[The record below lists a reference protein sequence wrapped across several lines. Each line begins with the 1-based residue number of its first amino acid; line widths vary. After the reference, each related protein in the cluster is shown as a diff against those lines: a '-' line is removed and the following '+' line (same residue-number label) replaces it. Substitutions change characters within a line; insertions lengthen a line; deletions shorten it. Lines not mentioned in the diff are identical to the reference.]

1 MTDESAVGAASRQ
14 LLPTATARQTWAA
27 LRAEFARL
35 PGLSAA
41 ATTLLVAAAATGL
54 VAPWVLGRLVDDVI
68 AGSDTPR
75 IVAWAGVIAGAA
87 VLAGVLTAIGAA
99 LTARLGETVLARLR
113 ERVLDRALH
122 LPSATLE
129 RAGTGDLVARA
140 GDDVAVVTNV
150 IATSGPAFLGALLSI
165 VLTAV
170 GLFALDWRLG
180 LAGLAAA
187 PAYAL
192 ALRWYLRRSVPYYAR
207 ERVATGERT
216 QAMAGA
222 LRGSATVRAYR
233 LEDAHVGGIAD
244 RSTAA
249 RDLSLEIFNLHTRF
263 GLRINRSEFVGLAAV
278 LLAGFLLVRDDLAT
292 VGAATT
298 AALYFHRL
306 FNPIGLLLLQSDSVL
321 QAGASLARLV
331 GVTALP
337 AAVPAAAVPGSA
349 SAGSASPGGSAPG
362 SSASVGPARD
372 IARPGGSG
380 AGRPRRSVG
389 RAGPGPAALE
399 VAVDRHRYDDGP
411 VVLRDVALS
420 LAPGERVALVGA
432 SGAGKSTLAGIAA
445 GIIAPTRGAVSLRG
459 VPLGDLDEHRVRR
472 EIALISQEVHVFAGT
487 LGDDLRL
494 ADPGATDAEVT
505 AALDLVGVT
514 DWLRTLPD
522 GLDTCVGEGGRQLT
536 AAQAQQLALARL
548 VLADPAVAVLD
559 EATAEAGSAG
569 ARDLERAA
577 TAATEGRT
585 TLIVA
590 HRLSQAATADR
601 VVVLEHG
608 RIVEHG
614 THEQLLAAGGG
625 YSRLWRSWRTPGPVL
640 PKERDGEEAAARR
653 TRPDAAPDRG
663 AGATHAPA

>member
-1 MTDESAVGAASRQ
+1 MTHKTTVPGGASRQ
-14 LLPTATARQTWAA
+14 LLPTATGRRTWAA
-27 LRAEFARL
+27 LRSEFARL

-41 ATTLLVAAAATGL
+41 AGALLVVAAGAGL

-68 AGSDTPR
+68 AGSGTR
-75 IVAWAGVIAGAA
+75 QVVSWAGVIGGAA
-87 VLAGVLTAIGAA
+87 VLAGLLTAAGATVA
-99 LTARLGETVLARLR
+99 ARLGETVLARLR

-150 IATSGPAFLGALLSI
+150 ITTSGPAFLGALLSV
-165 VLTAV
+165 VLTAA

-192 ALRWYLRRSVPYYAR
+192 ALRWYLKRSVPYYAR
-207 ERVATGERT
+207 ERVATGERA

-233 LEDAHVGGIAD
+233 TEDAHVGRIAD
-244 RSTAA
+244 RSAVA

-263 GLRINRSEFVGLAAV
+263 GLRINRAEFVGLAAV
-278 LLAGFLLVRDDLAT
+278 LLAGFLLVRDNLST

-306 FNPIGLLLLQSDSVL
+306 FNPIGLLLLESDSVL

-331 GVTALP
+331 GVTSLP
-337 AAVPAAAVPGSA
+337 GTDSA
-349 SAGSASPGGSAPG
+349 DGR
-362 SSASVGPARD
+362 GPAREG
-372 IARPGGSG
+372 RSG
-380 AGRPRRSVG
+380 TVDRGTAGRG
-389 RAGPGPAALE
+389 TAEPAALE
-399 VAVDRHRYDDGP
+399 VVVDQHCYDDGP
-411 VVLRDVALS
+411 VVLQDVVLR

-432 SGAGKSTLAGIAA
+432 SGAGKSTLAGITA
-445 GIIAPTRGAVSLRG
+445 GLIAPTRGSVRLRG
-459 VPLGDLDEHRVRR
+459 VPLAQLGEHRVRR
-472 EIALISQEVHVFAGT
+472 EIALISQEVHVFAGP
-487 LGDDLRL
+487 LADDLRL
-494 ADPGATDAEVT
+494 ADPDATDAEMT
-505 AALDLVGVT
+505 AALDLVGAT
-514 DWLRTLPD
+514 AWIRTLPD
-522 GLDTCVGEGGRQLT
+522 GLATAVGEGGWHLT

-548 VLADPAVAVLD
+548 VLADAAVAVLD

-569 ARDLERAA
+569 ARDLDRAA
-577 TAATEGRT
+577 SAATEGRT

-601 VVVLEHG
+601 IVVLEHG
-608 RIVEHG
+608 RVAEHG
-614 THEQLLAAGGG
+614 THDQLLEAGGG
-625 YSRLWRSWRTPGPVL
+625 YSRLWRSWSTPDPVVRQRRGSEEYAEGGPL
-640 PKERDGEEAAARR
+640 DGIGVS
-653 TRPDAAPDRG
+653 TTVP
-663 AGATHAPA
+663 

>member
-1 MTDESAVGAASRQ
+1 MTDGSTTRGDGTRH
-14 LLPTATARQTWAA
+14 LLPTATACQTWAA

-35 PGLSAA
+35 PGLSVAA
-41 ATTLLVAAAATGL
+41 STLLVAAAATGL

-68 AGSDTPR
+68 AGTDTPR

-150 IATSGPAFLGALLSI
+150 IATSGPAFLGALLSV

-170 GLFALDWRLG
+170 GLFALDWHLG

-192 ALRWYLRRSVPYYAR
+192 ALRWYLGRSVPYYAR

-216 QAMAGA
+216 QVMAGA
-222 LRGSATVRAYR
+222 LRGAATVRAYR

-244 RSTAA
+244 RSAAA

-263 GLRINRSEFVGLAAV
+263 GLRLNRSEFVGLAAV

-331 GVTALP
+331 GVTSLP
-337 AAVPAAAVPGSA
+337 DAASPDAATVGVTSPDAASPDAAAVGV
-349 SAGSASPGGSAPG
+349 ASPDA
-362 SSASVGPARD
+362 ASPD
-372 IARPGGSG
+372 GSG
-380 AGRPRRSVG
+380 PVRPRRSVG
-389 RAGPGPAALE
+389 PGGPEPAALE
-399 VAVDRHRYDDGP
+399 VVVDRHCYEDGP
-411 VVLRDVALS
+411 VVLRDVTLR

-445 GIIAPTRGAVSLRG
+445 GIIAPTRGAVRLRG
-459 VPLGDLDEHRVRR
+459 VPLTELDEHHVRR

-494 ADPGATDAEVT
+494 ANPDATDAEVG

-522 GLDTCVGEGGRQLT
+522 GLDTCVGEGGRHLT

-548 VLADPAVAVLD
+548 VLAGPTVAVLD
-559 EATAEAGSAG
+559 EATAEAGSSG
-569 ARDLERAA
+569 ARDLDRAA

-601 VVVLEHG
+601 IVVMAHG
-608 RIVEHG
+608 RVVEHG

-625 YSRLWRSWRTPGPVL
+625 YSELWRSWRTPGPVI
-640 PKERDGEEAAARR
+640 PKERDGGEPAGH
-653 TRPDAAPDRG
+653 RPRLDVAPG
-663 AGATHAPA
+663 

>member
-1 MTDESAVGAASRQ
+1 MGVESRQ

-35 PGLSAA
+35 PGLSVTAA
-41 ATTLLVAAAATGL
+41 TLLVAAAATGL

-87 VLAGVLTAIGAA
+87 VLAGLLTAAGAA
-99 LTARLGETVLARLR
+99 VAARLGETVLARLR
-113 ERVLDRALH
+113 ERVIDRALH

-140 GDDVAVVTNV
+140 GDDVAVATNV
-150 IATSGPAFLGALLSI
+150 ISTSGPAFLGALLSI
-165 VLTAV
+165 VLTAA

-192 ALRWYLRRSVPYYAR
+192 ALRWYLKRSVPYYAR
-207 ERVATGERT
+207 ERVATGERA

-233 LEDAHVGGIAD
+233 MEDAHVARIAD
-244 RSTAA
+244 RSAVA
-249 RDLSLEIFNLHTRF
+249 RDLSLEIFNFHTRL
-263 GLRINRSEFVGLAAV
+263 GLRMNRSEFVGLAAV
-278 LLAGFLLVRDDLAT
+278 LLAGFLLVRDDLVT

-331 GVTALP
+331 GVTSLP
-337 AAVPAAAVPGSA
+337 GP
-349 SAGSASPGGSAPG
+349 ASPDAPA
-362 SSASVGPARD
+362 SSDSPDAPAFHDSPDGPASSDAPGPAR
-372 IARPGGSG
+372 R
-380 AGRPRRSVG
+380 GRSATV
-389 RAGPGPAALE
+389 GPGMPEPAALE
-399 VAVDRHRYDDGP
+399 VVIARHCYDDGP
-411 VVLRDVALS
+411 VVLRDITLR

-445 GIIAPTRGAVSLRG
+445 GIIAPTRGSVCLRG
-459 VPLGDLDEHRVRR
+459 VPLAQLGEHRVRR
-472 EIALISQEVHVFAGT
+472 EIALISQEVHIFAGT

-494 ADPGATDAEVT
+494 ADPDATDAEIT
-505 AALDLVGVT
+505 AALDLVGAT
-514 DWLRTLPD
+514 ALLRTLPD
-522 GLDTCVGEGGRQLT
+522 GLATSVGEGGRHLT

-569 ARDLERAA
+569 ARDLDRAA

-601 VVVLEHG
+601 IVVLEHG
-608 RIVEHG
+608 RITEHG
-614 THEQLLAAGGG
+614 THGQLLEAGGG
-625 YSRLWRSWRTPGPVL
+625 YSRLWRSWSMPGPVV
-640 PKERDGEEAAARR
+640 PKGRESEEYAQVS
-653 TRPDAAPDRG
+653 APREN
-663 AGATHAPA
+663 

>member
-1 MTDESAVGAASRQ
+1 MTDESTTIGGEARQ

-35 PGLSAA
+35 PGLSVTAA
-41 ATTLLVAAAATGL
+41 TLLVAAAATGL

-68 AGSDTPR
+68 DGSDTPQ

-87 VLAGVLTAIGAA
+87 LLAGLLTAAGAA
-99 LTARLGETVLARLR
+99 VAARLGETVLARLR
-113 ERVLDRALH
+113 ERVIDRALH

-140 GDDVAVVTNV
+140 GDDVAVATNV
-150 IATSGPAFLGALLSI
+150 ISTSGPAFLGALLSI
-165 VLTAV
+165 VLTAA

-192 ALRWYLRRSVPYYAR
+192 ALRWYLKRSVPYYAR
-207 ERVATGERT
+207 ERVATGERA

-233 LEDAHVGGIAD
+233 MEDAHVARIAD
-244 RSTAA
+244 RSGVA
-249 RDLSLEIFNLHTRF
+249 RDLSLEIFNFHTRL
-263 GLRINRSEFVGLAAV
+263 GLRMNRSEFVGLAAV
-278 LLAGFLLVRDDLAT
+278 LLAGFLLVRDDLVT

-331 GVTALP
+331 GVTSLP
-337 AAVPAAAVPGSA
+337 APASPDVPA
-349 SAGSASPGGSAPG
+349 SPDGPK
-362 SSASVGPARD
+362 PARRGPS
-372 IARPGGSG
+372 AT
-380 AGRPRRSVG
+380 
-389 RAGPGPAALE
+389 AGPGEPEPAALE
-399 VAVDRHRYDDGP
+399 VVIARHCYDDGP
-411 VVLRDVALS
+411 VVLRDIALR
-420 LAPGERVALVGA
+420 LAAGERVALVGA

-445 GIIAPTRGAVSLRG
+445 GIITPTRGSVCLRG
-459 VPLGDLDEHRVRR
+459 VPLAQLGEHRVRR

-494 ADPGATDAEVT
+494 AAPDATDAEIT
-505 AALDLVGVT
+505 AALDLVGAT
-514 DWLRTLPD
+514 ALLRTLPD
-522 GLDTCVGEGGRQLT
+522 GLATSVGEGGRHLT

-569 ARDLERAA
+569 ARDLDRAA
-577 TAATEGRT
+577 MAATEGRT

-601 VVVLEHG
+601 IVVLEHG
-608 RIVEHG
+608 RITEQG
-614 THEQLLAAGGG
+614 THGQLLEAGGG
-625 YSRLWRSWRTPGPVL
+625 YSRLWRSWSTPGPVV
-640 PKERDGEEAAARR
+640 PQGRGSEEYVQVSALREN
-653 TRPDAAPDRG
+653 
-663 AGATHAPA
+663 

>member
-1 MTDESAVGAASRQ
+1 MTDESTTIGVESRQ

-27 LRAEFARL
+27 LRTEFARL
-35 PGLSAA
+35 PGLSVAA
-41 ATTLLVAAAATGL
+41 ATLLVAAAATGL
-54 VAPWVLGRLVDDVI
+54 LAPWVLGRLVDDVI
-68 AGSDTPR
+68 DGSDTPR

-87 VLAGVLTAIGAA
+87 LLAGLLTAAGAA
-99 LTARLGETVLARLR
+99 VAARLGETVLARLR

-140 GDDVAVVTNV
+140 GDDVAVATNV
-150 IATSGPAFLGALLSI
+150 ISTSGPAFLGALLSI
-165 VLTAV
+165 VLTAA

-192 ALRWYLRRSVPYYAR
+192 ALRWYLKRSVPYYAR
-207 ERVATGERT
+207 ERVATGERA

-233 LEDAHVGGIAD
+233 MEDAHVARIAE
-244 RSTAA
+244 RSVVA
-249 RDLSLEIFNLHTRF
+249 RDLSLEIFNFHTRL
-263 GLRINRSEFVGLAAV
+263 GLRMNRSEFVGLAAV
-278 LLAGFLLVRDDLAT
+278 LLAGFLLVRDDLVT

-331 GVTALP
+331 GVTSLP
-337 AAVPAAAVPGSA
+337 GP
-349 SAGSASPGGSAPG
+349 ASPDAP
-362 SSASVGPARD
+362 ASPD
-372 IARPGGSG
+372 
-380 AGRPRRSVG
+380 
-389 RAGPGPAALE
+389 GPGPARREWSATAGPGEPEPAALE
-399 VAVDRHRYDDGP
+399 MVITRHCYDDGP
-411 VVLRDVALS
+411 VVLRDIVLR

-445 GIIAPTRGAVSLRG
+445 GIIAPTRGSVRLRG
-459 VPLGDLDEHRVRR
+459 VPLAQLGEHRVRR

-494 ADPGATDAEVT
+494 ADPDATDAEIT
-505 AALDLVGVT
+505 AALDLVGAT
-514 DWLRTLPD
+514 ALLRTLPD
-522 GLDTCVGEGGRQLT
+522 GLATSVGEGGRQLT

-569 ARDLERAA
+569 ARDLDRAA

-601 VVVLEHG
+601 IVVLDHG
-608 RIVEHG
+608 RITEHG
-614 THEQLLAAGGG
+614 THGQLLEAGGG
-625 YSRLWRSWRTPGPVL
+625 YSRLWRSWSTPGLVVPQGRESEEYVQASA
-640 PKERDGEEAAARR
+640 PGEN
-653 TRPDAAPDRG
+653 
-663 AGATHAPA
+663 

>member
-1 MTDESAVGAASRQ
+1 MTDGPTTAGVRPRQ

-35 PGLSAA
+35 PGLSAGA
-41 ATTLLVAAAATGL
+41 GTLLVAAAGTGL

-68 AGSDTPR
+68 AGSGTSR

-87 VLAGVLTAIGAA
+87 VLAGLLTAVGA
-99 LTARLGETVLARLR
+99 TVSARLGETVLARLR

-150 IATSGPAFLGALLSI
+150 ITTSGPAFLGALLSI

-207 ERVATGERT
+207 QRVATGERA

-222 LRGSATVRAYR
+222 LRGAATVRAYR
-233 LEDAHVGGIAD
+233 LEDAHVAQIAD
-244 RSTAA
+244 RSALA

-263 GLRINRSEFVGLAAV
+263 GLRVNRSEFVGLAAV
-278 LLAGFLLVRDDLAT
+278 LLAGFLLVRDGLVT

-306 FNPIGLLLLQSDSVL
+306 FNPIGLLLFQSDPIMR
-321 QAGASLARLV
+321 AGASLARLV
-331 GVTALP
+331 GVTSLP
-337 AAVPAAAVPGSA
+337 D
-349 SAGSASPGGSAPG
+349 SASPDGS
-362 SSASVGPARD
+362 GPARQG
-372 IARPGGSG
+372 RPGTAAPGEPEP
-380 AGRPRRSVG
+380 AG
-389 RAGPGPAALE
+389 LE
-399 VAVDRHRYDDGP
+399 VVVARHRYDDGP
-411 VVLRDVALS
+411 VVLEDVTLHV
-420 LAPGERVALVGA
+420 APGERVALVGA

-445 GIIAPTRGAVSLRG
+445 GTIAPADGAVRLRG
-459 VPLGDLDEHRVRR
+459 VPLAQLGEHRVRR
-472 EIALISQEVHVFAGT
+472 EIALVSQEVHVFAGT

-494 ADPGATDAEVT
+494 AAPAATDAELT

-514 DWLRTLPD
+514 DWLRALPD
-522 GLDTCVGEGGRQLT
+522 GLDTSVGEGGRQLT

-548 VLADPAVAVLD
+548 VLADPAVAILD

-569 ARDLERAA
+569 ARDLDRAA
-577 TAATEGRT
+577 VAATEGRT

-601 VVVLEHG
+601 IVVLEHG
-608 RIVEHG
+608 RVVEQG
-614 THEQLLAAGGG
+614 THDQLLAAGGG
-625 YSRLWRSWRTPGPVL
+625 YSRLWRSWSRPGPVA
-640 PKERDGEEAAARR
+640 PKSRAGEES
-653 TRPDAAPDRG
+653 
-663 AGATHAPA
+663 ATASR

>member
-1 MTDESAVGAASRQ
+1 MTDESTTIGVEPRQ

-35 PGLSAA
+35 PWLSTAA
-41 ATTLLVAAAATGL
+41 GTLLVAAAATGL
-54 VAPWVLGRLVDDVI
+54 VAPWMLGRLVDDVI
-68 AGSDTPR
+68 AGADTSQ

-87 VLAGVLTAIGAA
+87 ALAGLLTAVGAA
-99 LTARLGETVLARLR
+99 VAARLGETVLARLR

-150 IATSGPAFLGALLSI
+150 ISASGPALLGALLSI
-165 VLTAV
+165 VLTAA

-192 ALRWYLRRSVPYYAR
+192 ALYWYLKRSVPYYAR
-207 ERVATGERT
+207 ERVATGERA

-222 LRGSATVRAYR
+222 LRGAATVRAYR
-233 LEDAHVGGIAD
+233 MEDAHVARIAD
-244 RSTAA
+244 RSALA
-249 RDLSLEIFNLHTRF
+249 RDLSLEIFSLHTRF
-263 GLRINRSEFVGLAAV
+263 GLRINRAEFVGLAAV

-306 FNPIGLLLLQSDSVL
+306 FNPIGLLLLESDSVL

-337 AAVPAAAVPGSA
+337 GPAAAEGAVPA
-349 SAGSASPGGSAPG
+349 
-362 SSASVGPARD
+362 
-372 IARPGGSG
+372 RPGRSG
-380 AGRPRRSVG
+380 T
-389 RAGPGPAALE
+389 AGPGTPEPTALE
-399 VAVDRHRYDDGP
+399 VVVARHCYDDGP
-411 VVLRDVALS
+411 VVLRDVALR

-445 GIIAPTRGAVSLRG
+445 GIVAPTDGSVRLRG
-459 VPLGDLDEHRVRR
+459 VPLAQLGEHRVRR
-472 EIALISQEVHVFAGT
+472 EIALVSQEVHVFAGT

-494 ADPGATDAEVT
+494 ADPDATDAEMT

-514 DWLRTLPD
+514 DWLRALPD
-522 GLDTCVGEGGRQLT
+522 GLDTCVGEGGRHLT

-548 VLADPAVAVLD
+548 VLADPAVAILD

-569 ARDLERAA
+569 ARDLDRAA
-577 TAATEGRT
+577 AAATEGRT

-601 VVVLEHG
+601 IVVLEQG
-608 RIVEHG
+608 RVAEHG
-614 THEQLLAAGGG
+614 THDQLLAAGGG
-625 YSRLWRSWRTPGPVL
+625 YSQLWRSWSTPDPVV
-640 PKERDGEEAAARR
+640 PKRREGEEFATARR
-653 TRPDAAPDRG
+653 RRSG
-663 AGATHAPA
+663 ASPG